1 MLFKGWQTRKVMGE
15 SEARTLLLEAIE
27 GSLQQPLQAQQLSE
41 IPRDLQRPIEAR
53 RTWWNHVRDRFFLGD
68 DDLMLR
74 ELRIDRN
81 AFEDIVNAVADLPLH
96 RRGRRAFV
104 FSHRE
109 RVLFLHAFLAFGL
122 HVAHML
128 LLPII
133 MSIPKSPPSPNGSPP
148 STQTEC
154 VPCS

>member
-1 MLFKGWQTRKVMGE
+1 MMSGTLYWRWELGRVMNSIDSSWGE
-15 SEARTLLLEAIE
+15 TLILHEL
-27 GSLQQPLQAQQLSE
+27 
-41 IPRDLQRPIEAR
+41 
-53 RTWWNHVRDRFFLGD
+53 HV
-68 DDLMLR
+68 
-74 ELRIDRN
+74 DRN
-81 AFEDIVNAVADLPLH
+81 AFEDIVNAVADLPIQ

-133 MSIPKSPPSPNGSPP
+133 KSPSEVNVVAMWTDLQGLRR
-148 STQTEC
+148 ELR
-154 VPCS
+154 CSCPLPTVSRRLAGPGGVKNK

>member
-1 MLFKGWQTRKVMGE
+1 M
-15 SEARTLLLEAIE
+15 
-27 GSLQQPLQAQQLSE
+27 
-41 IPRDLQRPIEAR
+41 
-53 RTWWNHVRDRFFLGD
+53 H
-68 DDLMLR
+68 R

-128 LLPII
+128 PLPII
-133 MSIPKSPPSPNGSPP
+133 KSPSEVNVVAMMTDLQGPRRELRCSSPLPTLSQRLAGPGGVKNK
-148 STQTEC
+148 
-154 VPCS
+154 

>member
-1 MLFKGWQTRKVMGE
+1 M
-15 SEARTLLLEAIE
+15 
-27 GSLQQPLQAQQLSE
+27 
-41 IPRDLQRPIEAR
+41 
-53 RTWWNHVRDRFFLGD
+53 H
-68 DDLMLR
+68 R

-81 AFEDIVNAVADLPLH
+81 AFEDIVNAVADLPLQ

-133 MSIPKSPPSPNGSPP
+133 KSPSEVNVVAMLTDLQWLMRELRCNCPLPTVSQRLAGPGGVKISDLKTMVFFPKSKN
-148 STQTEC
+148 QNKEC
-154 VPCS
+154 QERVN